1 MFYTPSLPNSDFII
15 IIIIIIISIISPFV
29 FFDYV
34 TLFFYT
40 RQRNY
45 STLQKLE
52 FVLQSY

>member
-1 MFYTPSLPNSDFII
+1 MFYTPSLPNSDFI

-45 STLQKLE
+45 STLQNLE